1 MRRRR
6 SAAARRRSVAARRRR
21 PSDVSRRTQNGAG
34 IGGLSERSAKRS
46 TGSRGTT
53 HAAAPAVISSTSD

>member
-6 SAAARRRSVAARRRR
+6 SAAARRRR
-21 PSDVSRRTQNGAG
+21 PSGVSRWTRNGAG
-34 IGGLSERSAKRS
+34 ARLSDERSTKRS
-46 TGSRGTT
+46 TGSRGMT